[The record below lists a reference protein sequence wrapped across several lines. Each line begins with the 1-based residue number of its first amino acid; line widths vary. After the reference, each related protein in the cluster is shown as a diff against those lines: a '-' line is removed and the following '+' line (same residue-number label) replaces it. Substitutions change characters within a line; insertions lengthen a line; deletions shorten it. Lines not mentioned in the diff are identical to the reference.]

1 MSKEEFIA
9 SIAIIIIIAV
19 SMWIFFKIC
28 CFIQRRREARLEKE
42 KKEKKARTSEKP
54 PPSDDI
60 IKWVGEDV
68 MMKAIQNK
76 KVEKKQEADNR
87 KKLENILKGGTLL
100 SRIVKKIWQNKE
112 SLGGVHTSLLED
124 QKTFFGVHDFVIENK
139 NKKKKITFSINS
151 VCENH
156 AVIENVLISAKPV
169 ADMTQLK
176 NLVELT
182 PEKIE
187 EIETLL
193 IEIYR
198 ERNVLNK

>member
-100 SRIVKKIWQNKE
+100 SRIVKKIWKNKE

-156 AVIENVLISAKPV
+156 AVIGNVLISAKPV

-193 IEIYR
+193 IEIY
-198 ERNVLNK
+198 